1 MVTWL
6 SFCALNTS
14 MSMASWSSSV
24 SMLCPIIVAFTVDS
38 TRSWVPRVGIFS
50 HTCTTNQNQHIL
62 YAGQSESQAVSLT
75 NRIIIFLTP
84 IREHCSFTEKSES
97 QEVSPTNQ
105 KAVQFCWPIRKPCS
119 VAHQLE
125 LSFVLGRLIRKHC
138 SFADQYNHH
147 MFYADQSERQPPTNQ
162 KTFQLRRP
170 IRKPCSFEDQSENNS
185 VTPTNQ
191 KAMQFRWPISKHCS
205 YADQSKSCAASPTN

>member
-1 MVTWL
+1 MDLPPMTKERGLKEYYCVCTVISSLLCNCLCMVTWL

-24 SMLCPIIVAFTVDS
+24 SMLCPIIVAFTVES

-105 KAVQFCWPIRKPCS
+105 KAVQFC
-119 VAHQLE
+119 
-125 LSFVLGRLIRKHC
+125 
-138 SFADQYNHH
+138 
-147 MFYADQSERQPPTNQ
+147 
-162 KTFQLRRP
+162 
-170 IRKPCSFEDQSENNS
+170 
-185 VTPTNQ
+185 
-191 KAMQFRWPISKHCS
+191 
-205 YADQSKSCAASPTN
+205 

>member
-1 MVTWL
+1 MFVISSMLCNCLCMVTWL

-24 SMLCPIIVAFTVDS
+24 SMLCPIIVAFTVES

-84 IREHCSFTEKSES
+84 IREHCSFTE
-97 QEVSPTNQ
+97 NQ
-105 KAVQFCWPIRKPCS
+105 KARKF
-119 VAHQLE
+119 H
-125 LSFVLGRLIRKHC
+125 
-138 SFADQYNHH
+138 
-147 MFYADQSERQPPTNQ
+147 
-162 KTFQLRRP
+162 RP
-170 IRKPCSFEDQSENNS
+170 IRKPCSFADQSES
-185 VTPTNQ
+185 HVV
-191 KAMQFRWPISKHCS
+191 
-205 YADQSKSCAASPTN
+205 SPTN